1 MRSTAQELYYR
12 KQVMRQWDEA
22 RTVCE
27 IAELFN
33 DTLSNISTIVA
44 REIKHR
50 KEVQMEMGDAEH
62 MELMRSKVTEEEP
75 KEKTYKPEEIFV
87 KVGENQ
93 YSPEELN
100 VLLNGKANAFIRA
113 FTEKAEKYAVI
124 WVQKEMPQ
132 LLEKEAQDG
141 FDFDT
146 LGKILFSQLM
156 NCAVAHMKG
165 LPKE

>member
-1 MRSTAQELYYR
+1 MTRSTTQELYYR
-12 KQVMRQWDEA
+12 KQIMRQWDEA
-22 RTVCE
+22 RTMFE
-27 IAELFN
+27 IAELFK
-33 DTLSNISTIVA
+33 DTVSNISTIVK

-50 KEVQMEMGDAEH
+50 KEVQM
-62 MELMRSKVTEEEP
+62 SEEEPP
-75 KEKTYKPEEIFV
+75 KEKTYKPEEIF
-87 KVGENQ
+87 
-93 YSPEELN
+93 

-113 FTEKAEKYAVI
+113 FTEKAEEYAAG

>member
-87 KVGENQ
+87 KIGENQ

-100 VLLNGKANAFIRA
+100 ALLNGKANEFIKG
-113 FTEKAEKYAVI
+113 FTEKAEEYAVI

-132 LLEKEAQDG
+132 LLIKEKQDN
-141 FDFDT
+141 FAFQN
-146 LGKILFSQLM
+146 LGRMLFSQLM
-156 NCAVAHMKG
+156 NSAVLFEKG
-165 LPKE
+165 LPES